1 MRSLYES
8 ILDISPEAEA
18 KRDTAMDF
26 FGTTAK
32 VFKRMKAFAPDYF
45 FDMRLKILD
54 EEPLDDVMEMHDIT
68 EEEMYAV
75 STFIKYIHR
84 KYGQKDIFLSAWS
97 LYEGDWQMYEIHK
110 GMDVADKKF
119 ITDDLNLYMTSTPGK
134 IDQWIAGIDKNAET
148 AWFFC
153 TLKGMSK
160 VEKDTWLEIMKAIER
175 YFN

>member
-1 MRSLYES
+1 MKTLYES
-8 ILDISPEAEA
+8 ILDDNLGS
-18 KRDTAMDF
+18 KMDTKIDM

-32 VFKRMKAFAPDYF
+32 VFKRMKAFAPDLF

-54 EEPLDDVMEMHDIT
+54 EEPLDDVMKMHGIT
-68 EEEMYAV
+68 EEEMYAI
-75 STFIKYIHR
+75 STFIKHMHR

-110 GMDVADKKF
+110 GMDTADKKF
-119 ITDDLNLYMTSTPGK
+119 ITDDLNLYMTITPGK
-134 IDQWIAGIDKNAET
+134 IDQWIAGIDKDAET

-153 TLKGMSK
+153 TLKSMSK

>member
-1 MRSLYES
+1 MKTLYES
-8 ILDISPEAEA
+8 ILDDNLGS
-18 KRDTAMDF
+18 KMDTKLDM

-32 VFKRMKAFAPDYF
+32 VFKRRTLNPFDF
-45 FDMRLKILD
+45 FEMRHKILD
-54 EEPLDDVMEMHDIT
+54 EEPLDDVMKMHGIT

-75 STFIKYIHR
+75 STFIKYMHE

-110 GMDVADKKF
+110 GMDAADKKF
-119 ITDDLNLYMTSTPGK
+119 ITVDLNLYMEITPGK
-134 IDQWIAGIDKNAET
+134 VDQWIAGIDENTET

-153 TLKGMSK
+153 TLKSMSK